1 MSWRTRW
8 RLYEYVRNS
17 IWIVPGLF
25 GALAIVAGIVL
36 PDVDE
41 SVDTTIGIEFGQDA
55 ARSVLGSLAGGM
67 ITFTGFVF
75 SILLLAVQFGSSQF
89 SPRLLRRFLRDPTTK
104 VALGVFM
111 ATFLYALMVL
121 RVVGTA
127 DDDAFVPNNAV
138 SVAMLLLLASMLMFL
153 RLIHRTTQGLRVATV
168 LGELGADARRVV
180 DRVYPEPLAEAATGP
195 EPSEPDAAEP
205 DARVIPYAGE
215 PGIVQSIDKDGLV
228 ELARGAGA
236 VVELVPRVG
245 DLVADEAPLFRVRG
259 DGGAIDDRRLQGSV
273 AVGDERTMRQ
283 DVGFAFRVLADVS
296 ARAVARRE
304 RPDERDAGARPDRAA
319 AAPAGH
325 QAVDARRGARSRG
338 RGAAALP
345 DADLG

>member
-205 DARVIPYAGE
+205 DARVVPYAGE

-236 VVELVPRVG
+236 VDRRPPPAGVRRGGRRAHDAPGRRV
-245 DLVADEAPLFRVRG
+245 
-259 DGGAIDDRRLQGSV
+259 RLQG
-273 AVGDERTMRQ
+273 ARRRLG
-283 DVGFAFRVLADVS
+283 